1 MLTKPNQYRK
11 AQDLLRRADPK
22 PYKVH
27 QLSLFGKVASSPE
40 ARFATLEAAKRY
52 VRPRRLV
59 AIYKDRKRIWPKS

>member
-52 VRPRRLV
+52 VRP
-59 AIYKDRKRIWPKS
+59 